1 MPAVAI
7 VTPYFKEER
16 GLLERCID
24 SVRAQTVRADHL
36 MVSDGHPQPW
46 IDAAGVRHLKLD
58 RTHGDWGNTPRG
70 IGAQL
75 AIAEGY
81 EAVALLDADNWLEHD
96 HVETCLRAAESLTG
110 AREDCDYVVA
120 QRRMVRPD
128 LTVMDGAEEPGH
140 VDTSCF
146 FFLPGSFFMIPYW
159 NLMPRQFA
167 AIGDRVFYRHIA
179 ARGLV
184 AARTDKV
191 TVNYLN
197 LYESTYRMRGEAPPP
212 GAKPNA
218 DLGPAM
224 AWFAGLTPRMKL
236 VVERL
241 IGLKMRQG

>member
-1 MPAVAI
+1 MAAVAI
-7 VTPYFKEER
+7 VTPYYKEDR
-16 GLLERCID
+16 RLLERCLD
-24 SVRAQTVRADHL
+24 SVRRQTVPSDHL
-36 MVSDGHPQPW
+36 LVSDGHPQPW
-46 IDAAGVRHLKLD
+46 LDDAGVRHLKLD
-58 RTHGDWGNTPRG
+58 RAHGDWGNTPRG

-81 EAVALLDADNWLEHD
+81 EAVAFLDADNWFDHD
-96 HVETCLRAAESLTG
+96 HVETCLRAAASLTG
-110 AREDCDYVVA
+110 DRADCDYVVA

-128 LTVMDGAEEPGH
+128 LSVMDGAEEPGH

-146 FFLPGSFFMIPYW
+146 FFLPGAFFMVPYW

-167 AIGDRVFYRHIA
+167 AMGDRVFNRHIA
-179 ARGLV
+179 ARGLA

-197 LYESTYRMRGEAPPP
+197 LYASTYLARGEIPPA

-218 DLGPAM
+218 DPGPAF

-241 IGLKMRQG
+241 MGLKMRPG